1 MAESDIKE
9 VIDFMSELMNDN
21 TVPRNI
27 KTKMET
33 VIKSLQE
40 NQDRSLRINKAL
52 SVLEEVSDDN
62 NIQPYTRTQLWN
74 IVSMLESLNA

>member
-9 VIDFMSELMNDN
+9 VIDAMVELMTDN
-21 TVPRNI
+21 TVPRNV
-27 KTKMET
+27 KTKMEGI
-33 VIKSLQE
+33 IKSLQE
-40 NQDRSLRINKAL
+40 KQDKSMRINKAL

>member
-9 VIDFMSELMNDN
+9 VIDAMVELMTDN

-27 KTKMET
+27 KTKMEGI
-33 VIKSLQE
+33 IKSLQE
-40 NQDRSLRINKAL
+40 KEDKSLRINKAL

>member
-9 VIDFMSELMNDN
+9 VIDVMIELMNDN

-27 KTKMET
+27 KTKVEGI
-33 VIKSLQE
+33 IKSLQE
-40 NQDRSLRINKAL
+40 TKDKSMRINKAL
-52 SVLEEVSDDN
+52 SILEEVSDDN